1 MEEIIFYFTVLFLTI
16 FFIIKLAINIMNR
29 IAFHCPTKIPFRG
42 AIVPLSLSLPFLR
55 PPSRSGLGMGALGSG
70 CFEDDLEGGA
80 GWEEEK
86 ENEASEAERAL
97 SIEEAVEAL
106 LQGLGEDHEREG
118 LRRTPH
124 RVAEAFRGGT
134 RGLRSLYCRSAVTP
148 LVLLFCSFCV
158 LYDLSVL
165 FRFFSLAQA

>member
-1 MEEIIFYFTVLFLTI
+1 
-16 FFIIKLAINIMNR
+16 
-29 IAFHCPTKIPFRG
+29 
-42 AIVPLSLSLPFLR
+42 
-55 PPSRSGLGMGALGSG
+55 MGALGSG

-86 ENEASEAERAL
+86 ENEATDTLASEAERAL
-97 SIEEAVEAL
+97 SIEEAVKAL

-148 LVLLFCSFCV
+148 LVLLFLFLCV
-158 LYDLSVL
+158 FYDLSVL
-165 FRFFSLAQA
+165 FRFFSLASIDTRFRYIWHRFPNILYLVSKVKFQDCCVVVIYQYASFTRIRSMLC